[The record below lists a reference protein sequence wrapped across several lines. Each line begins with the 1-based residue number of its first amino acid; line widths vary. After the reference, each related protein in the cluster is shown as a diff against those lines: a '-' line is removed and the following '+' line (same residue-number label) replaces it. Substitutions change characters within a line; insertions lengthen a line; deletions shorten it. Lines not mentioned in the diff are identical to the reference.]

1 MEKRPFGNTGLQA
14 SALGFGAGHTGGG
27 ETNEDDAGRILNAA
41 LDLGV
46 NFVDTARGYGLSEER
61 IGRHLAH
68 RRGDFILC
76 SKCGYGVDGVEDWT
90 PECIRRGIDDALGR
104 LRTDVID
111 VMLFHSCPRDVLDRP
126 GLVEALL
133 AAVDAGKVR
142 FAGYSGE
149 NEDLGAALGRAG
161 LRAFET
167 SVNLFDQASLRAHLP
182 QAAAR
187 GAGIVAKRPVANAP
201 WRFPQRP
208 HGHYGEVYWER
219 MATMGLATP
228 TGMSWDEL
236 ALRFAAFAPG
246 VGTAIAG
253 TRSLDH
259 LRRNVEIASK
269 GPLPKDVVDLWTR
282 TYAEKGADWRGQI

>member
-1 MEKRPFGNTGLQA
+1 MQRQPFGNTGLKV
-14 SALGFGAGHTGGG
+14 SSLGFGAGHVGGREMG
-27 ETNEDDAGRILNAA
+27 EDDAGRFLNAV
-41 LDLGV
+41 LDLGI

-68 RRGDFILC
+68 RRGEFVLC

-90 PECIRRGIDDALGR
+90 PECVRRGIDEALGR
-104 LRTDVID
+104 LRTDAID
-111 VMLFHSCPRDVLDRP
+111 VMLFHSCPRDVMERP

-167 SVNLFDQASLRAHLP
+167 SINVFDQASLRAHVP
-182 QAAAR
+182 QGAAR
-187 GAGIVAKRPVANAP
+187 GAAFVAKRPIANAP
-201 WRFPQRP
+201 WRFAQRP
-208 HGHYGEVYWER
+208 HGHYGEVYWDR
-219 MATMGLATP
+219 MAAMELAP
-228 TGMSWDEL
+228 PHGMPWDEL

-253 TRSLDH
+253 TANLDH
-259 LRRNVEIASK
+259 LRRNAEIVAK
-269 GPLPKDVVDLWTR
+269 GPLPQDVVDAWTR
-282 TYAEKGADWRGQI
+282 TYAEKGRDWRGQI